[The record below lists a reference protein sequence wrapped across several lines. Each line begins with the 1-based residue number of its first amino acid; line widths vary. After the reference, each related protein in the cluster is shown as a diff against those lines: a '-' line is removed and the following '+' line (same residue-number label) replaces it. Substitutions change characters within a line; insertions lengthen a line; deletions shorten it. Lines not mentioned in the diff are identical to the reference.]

1 MPSALMSDD
10 LNTQKPKPLDI
21 FIVAEQ
27 FRFAGKLA
35 TLVPHHPSLKISQL
49 AFAHDQNLPTATMV
63 CAAFSLELYFKCL
76 IRMEKKPYQTG
87 HDLKKLFDLFGRRN
101 QTKIKKYWNANSS
114 MVKSDV
120 QRESIAI
127 GSQVPEVNFDY
138 CLSVSKDAFNLM
150 RYIYESGIPPG
161 AGWLG
166 DVIVEGARLTILD
179 RHPEWEHK
187 RQVEPQPR
195 TSFRSTH

>member
-49 AFAHDQNLPTATMV
+49 AFTHDQNLPTATMV
-63 CAAFSLELYFKCL
+63 CAAFSLEFYFKCL

-87 HDLKKLFDLFGRRN
+87 HDLTKLFAFLGRRN
-101 QTKIKKYWNANSS
+101 QTKIKKYWNTNSS
-114 MVKSDV
+114 TVISDV
-120 QRESIAI
+120 QKESIAI
-127 GSQVPEVNFDY
+127 GCQIQEVNFDY
-138 CLSVSKDAFNLM
+138 CLSVSKDTFNLM

-161 AGWLG
+161 AGW
-166 DVIVEGARLTILD
+166 
-179 RHPEWEHK
+179 
-187 RQVEPQPR
+187 
-195 TSFRSTH
+195 

>member
-35 TLVPHHPSLKISQL
+35 TLVTHHPSLKISQL

-87 HDLKKLFDLFGRRN
+87 HDLKKLFDFLGRRN

-114 MVKSDV
+114 TVISDV

-127 GSQVPEVNFDY
+127 GSQIPEVNFDY

-150 RYIYESGIPPG
+150 RYMYESGIPPG

-166 DVIVEGARLTILD
+166 DVIVEGARQTILD